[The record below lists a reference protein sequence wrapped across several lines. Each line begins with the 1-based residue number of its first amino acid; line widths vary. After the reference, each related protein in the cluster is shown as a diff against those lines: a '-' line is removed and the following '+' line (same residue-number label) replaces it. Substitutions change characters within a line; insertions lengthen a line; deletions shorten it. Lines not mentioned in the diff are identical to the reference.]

1 MASDSDRS
9 SFRSTVLAVDD
20 QWLVVGVMTA
30 GAVLTE
36 TSILEMIRL
45 PLRLASFIAAT
56 PDTWMPLLVVVML
69 MAAAIALEVSGR
81 SERRERRAWWVAGAA
96 AVAGAVWFFRA
107 GDLDWSATADW
118 TKEWT
123 YHAAL
128 HESLSQGRLPW
139 FLNETFQGTNRF
151 FANPE
156 TNVAPHALLLAWID
170 VPTFIVA
177 QFAALLGLGVAAT
190 YLLARDLRL
199 GPIASLTFLTMF
211 LLNGH
216 LIAHLETGHLQ
227 WAGYLLVPGVLLFAH
242 RAACGDVGRR
252 TQAGL
257 AMVLALIALVGG
269 WHVFVW
275 CIIWLGVF
283 SALDRSRWRFGVSL
297 ALLVAGLIALRVLPA
312 LVLYEPP
319 DPEFVGSYQRLSIL
333 VAGLVGDARRPTDG
347 LNWWEYNAFVGWVGF
362 VVVAAGFTSPLG
374 RLWRHSVAAIWAPS
388 VAMLVLS
395 TYNIY
400 AWTLFRLP
408 GFESERVASR
418 LLILGLLGF
427 ALIASVQLDSWL
439 ARRRLS
445 GWRLAALA
453 LAGLLMAA
461 QLLAHTNSRRPR
473 PDRGIERPSAVV
485 AGERRPEAVYTA
497 SVVAGAIV
505 TLVSTGIAIVMWR
518 QRSGT
523 KGSSAA

>member
-1 MASDSDRS
+1 MISDSDPP
-9 SFRSTVLAVDD
+9 SFRSTVLGVDD
-20 QWLVVGVMTA
+20 QWLIVGVMTA

-36 TSILEMIRL
+36 TSFAAVVRL
-45 PLRLASFIAAT
+45 PLRLAFFIAAT

-69 MAAAIALEVSGR
+69 MAGALVLEVLGR

-107 GDLDWSATADW
+107 GDLDWYATPDW

-128 HESLSQGRLPW
+128 QESLRQGQLPW
-139 FLNETFQGTNRF
+139 FLNETFQDTNRF

-156 TNVAPHALLLAWID
+156 TNVAPHAVMLALMD
-170 VPTFIVA
+170 VPAFIVL
-177 QFAALLGLGVAAT
+177 QFAALLAIGVAAA
-190 YLLARDLRL
+190 YVLAHDLRL
-199 GPIASLTFLTMF
+199 GPIASLTFLTIF
-211 LLNGH
+211 LMNGH

-227 WAGYLLVPGVLLFAH
+227 WAGYLLVPGVLLFVH
-242 RAACGDVGRR
+242 RAAGGDLGRR

-257 AMVLALIALVGG
+257 GMVLALIALVGG

-275 CIIWLGVF
+275 CIIWVGVF
-283 SALDRSRWRFGVSL
+283 IALDRSRWRFGASL
-297 ALLVAGLIALRVLPA
+297 ALLVAGLTALRVVPA
-312 LVLYEPP
+312 FVLYDVP
-319 DPEFVGSYQRLSIL
+319 DWEFVGSYQRLSIL
-333 VAGLVGDARRPTDG
+333 VAGLIGEARRPIDG

-362 VVVAAGFTSPLG
+362 VVVAAGLTAPLG
-374 RLWRHSVAAIWAPS
+374 RLWRHSVAALWAPS

-427 ALIASVQLDSWL
+427 ALIACVQLDSWL

-445 GWRLAALA
+445 RWHVAVLAV
-453 LAGLLMAA
+453 AGLLLAS
-461 QLLAHTNSRRPR
+461 QLVAHTNSRRPR
-473 PDRGIERPSAVV
+473 PDRGIGMPSAPLVS
-485 AGERRPEAVYTA
+485 ERRPEAAYTA
-497 SVVAGAIV
+497 SVAAGAVV
-505 TLVSTGIAIVMWR
+505 TLVSTGIAILMWR
-518 QRSGT
+518 RGSTLQRVVR
-523 KGSSAA
+523 